1 MNLPEGP
8 GGDIELSVVI
18 PLYNEEQLLRQTA
31 EALLAELNKK
41 LQVRAELLLV
51 ENGSSDE
58 TPAIAKVLTENDSG
72 GIEIRV
78 LHLPE
83 ADYGRA
89 LREGFRQARGRFI
102 VNFDLDYWDVEFA
115 RKGLD
120 MMDRYDL
127 IIAAK
132 NIPGSE
138 DRRPWNRLL
147 ITWGFQKVLHLLFN
161 FPFHDTHGI
170 KLWRAQAVRS
180 LLEKVRFEQDIFDT
194 ELILRGISNGWRVI
208 EVPVVV
214 EEMRPPPLSI
224 VPRIIR
230 TLQDLVRLRIYL
242 WKEK

>member
-1 MNLPEGP
+1 LNPPEGSS
-8 GGDIELSVVI
+8 GDIELSVVI

-31 EALLAELNKK
+31 EPLLAELNKK

-58 TPAIAKVLTENDSG
+58 TPAMAKALTENYSG
-72 GIEIRV
+72 AVEIRV

-147 ITWGFQKVLHLLFN
+147 ITWGFQKVLHFLFN
-161 FPFHDTHGI
+161 FSFHDTHGI
-170 KLWRAQAVRS
+170 KLWRTQAVRS

-194 ELILRGISNGWRVI
+194 ELILRGISNGWRVT

-214 EEMRPPPLSI
+214 EEMRQPPLSI

-230 TLQDLVRLRIYL
+230 TLQDLVRLRICL
-242 WKEK
+242 CKDK

>member
-31 EALLAELNKK
+31 EALLAALNKK

-58 TPAIAKVLTENDSG
+58 TPAIAKALTENYSG
-72 GIEIRV
+72 RIEIRV

-138 DRRPWNRLL
+138 DRRPWSRLL
-147 ITWGFQKVLHLLFN
+147 ITWGFQKVSHLLFN

-230 TLQDLVRLRIYL
+230 TLQNLVRLRIYL